1 MANKIRKLILVTLLS
16 LLLSGCWD
24 FEDINKRS
32 ITLSIGVEE
41 MDEQIIFNGEIAK
54 LASESN
60 KGGTSATVTDVYY
73 YTTKGKDFEE
83 AKYDFDY
90 KIPNTDFTSAVRC
103 VALSKQYAQKAGI
116 ESYINRFSFMP
127 GFRSSVLV
135 VISEQN
141 TKELFEEKVTNDIST
156 GHGIENTIKY
166 LEKNGYAE
174 YTTVQDIR
182 QDISFEDIGFVLPY
196 IKKENDTIKY
206 LGLAVMKDSK
216 FIGVINADESIG
228 TLYLTTKNASGIEKI
243 PISQNKSNLASIK
256 TKLNRRKIK
265 TRCENGQIYIDIKLN
280 INSNL
285 LYEYI
290 EEPIA
295 DEAIK
300 KLESIIQDMIKQEVS
315 SSIKRSQEE
324 FRCDIFGFARY
335 FKADNPKLYKTIN
348 WAEEYPDVQFN
359 VEVKSKIINYNLINT
374 KAGKNNKGGED

>member
-1 MANKIRKLILVTLLS
+1 MKNKTRKLLLMTLFSLV
-16 LLLSGCWD
+16 LSGCWD
-24 FEDINKRS
+24 FEDINKRN

-41 MDEQIIFNGEIAK
+41 VDEQIIFNGEIAK
-54 LASESN
+54 LVSESN

-73 YTTKGKDFEE
+73 YTSNGKDFED
-83 AKYDFDY
+83 AKYDYDY
-90 KIPNTDFTSAVRC
+90 KIPNMDFSGAVRS
-103 VALSKQYAQKAGI
+103 VALSKEYAIKAGI

-141 TKELFEEKVTNDIST
+141 TKELFEEKVINDIST

-166 LEKNGYAE
+166 LEKIGYTK

-182 QDISFEDIGFVLPY
+182 QDISFGDIGFVIPY
-196 IKKENDTIKY
+196 IKKEKDKIKY
-206 LGLAVMKDSK
+206 LGLAVIKDSK

-228 TLYLTTKNASGIEKI
+228 TLYLTTKNASEIEKI
-243 PISQNKSNLASIK
+243 PISQNKSNLASIQ
-256 TKLNRRKIK
+256 TKLNKRKIK
-265 TRCENGQIYIDIKLN
+265 TRCENGEIYIDIKLN
-280 INSNL
+280 LYSKL

-290 EEPIA
+290 EEPIS
-295 DEAIK
+295 DETIK
-300 KLESIIQDMIKQEVS
+300 KLESIIQDMVKQEVY

-374 KAGKNNKGGED
+374 KAGINNKGGAD

>member
-73 YTTKGKDFEE
+73 YTAKGKDFEE